1 MRPAQRVLDVLA
13 GLVGAPV
20 QVVDALVDHHERC
33 VLEVT
38 LPDGRPAVVK
48 GDLVPERSAREARVL
63 ESAATAGVPVPVVI
77 GRAPGPPAVLV
88 LERVGG
94 TWLSPDRSPRAWA
107 ATAAAVRRLHDL
119 ALPDLGAF
127 AGRAGWAA
135 GLEEMVTH
143 WAPRARAGGLDGN
156 VAETTRAAVDRLVR
170 LRPEAPPV
178 VTLHGDCVPI
188 HVRLSHDDEVVALL
202 DLGDACRG
210 DPAWDLAVLTMRS
223 PDRLPAVL
231 EGYGADPDLR
241 AWAARSWPVYRA
253 LRLIAEVGWLAE
265 HDLDPAGAVHEASS
279 AAQALL

>member
-1 MRPAQRVLDVLA
+1 VLA

-20 QVVDALVDHHERC
+20 QVVDTLVDHHERC
-33 VLEVT
+33 VLEVM

-48 GDLVPERSAREARVL
+48 GDLVAERSAREAQVL
-63 ESAATAGVPVPVVI
+63 ESAATAGVLVPAVI

-107 ATAAAVRRLHDL
+107 ATGAAVRRLHDL

-127 AGRAGWAA
+127 AGRAGWAT
-135 GLEEMVTH
+135 GLGEMVTH
-143 WAPRARAGGLDGN
+143 WAPRARAAGLEGN
-156 VAETTRAAVDRLVR
+156 VAYATRAAVDRLVR
-170 LRPEAPPV
+170 LRSEAPPA

-188 HVRLSHDDEVVALL
+188 HVRLSHDDEVVGLL

-223 PDRLPAVL
+223 PERLTAVL
-231 EGYGADPDLR
+231 DGYGADPDLR
-241 AWAARSWPVYRA
+241 AWAARSSPIYRA

-265 HDLDPAGAVHEASS
+265 HDLDPAGAVNEATS

>member
-1 MRPAQRVLDVLA
+1 VLA

-20 QVVDALVDHHERC
+20 EVVDTLVDHHERC

-38 LPDGRPAVVK
+38 LPDGRLAVVK

-63 ESAATAGVPVPVVI
+63 GSAATAGVPVPVVI

-94 TWLSPDRSPRAWA
+94 TWLSPDRSARAWA
-107 ATAAAVRRLHDL
+107 ATGATVRRLHDL

-135 GLEEMVTH
+135 GLGEMVIH
-143 WAPRARAGGLDGN
+143 WAPRARAAGLDGN
-156 VAETTRAAVDRLVR
+156 VADATRAAVDRLVL
-170 LRPEAPPV
+170 LRPEAPPA

-188 HVRLSHDDEVVALL
+188 HVRLSQDDEVVALL

-210 DPAWDLAVLTMRS
+210 DPAWDVAVLTMRS
-223 PDRLPAVL
+223 PERLPAVL
-231 EGYGADPDLR
+231 DGYGADPDLR
-241 AWAARSWPVYRA
+241 AWTARSWPVYRA
-253 LRLIAEVGWLAE
+253 LRLLAEVGWLAE
-265 HDLDPAGAVHEASS
+265 HDLDPAGAVHEATS
-279 AAQALL
+279 AAQALM